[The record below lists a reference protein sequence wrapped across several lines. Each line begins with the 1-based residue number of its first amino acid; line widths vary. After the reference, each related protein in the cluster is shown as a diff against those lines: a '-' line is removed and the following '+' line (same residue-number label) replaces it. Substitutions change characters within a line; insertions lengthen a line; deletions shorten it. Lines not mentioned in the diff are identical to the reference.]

1 MTIRVFLLDDHAL
14 VRTGMRLML
23 SAETDI
29 EVIGEADSG
38 EIALPM
44 IRKLKPDVVL
54 CDLHLPGISGLEVT
68 ERIVK
73 GDYGSKVVV
82 VSVLEDGPMPKRLIE
97 AGASGYVGKGGDAVE
112 LLRAVRDVARGK
124 RYLANGIAQHLAL
137 AGIGGES
144 SPFDTLS
151 PRELEVA
158 MLLVQGL
165 RQEEIAKRLSLS
177 AKTVNTHK
185 SRLFEK
191 LGIQDSIALARLS
204 SQYGLSDPA
213 RVL

>member
-14 VRTGMRLML
+14 VRSGMRMML

-29 EVIGEADSG
+29 EVVGEADTG

-44 IRKLKPDVVL
+44 IRKLMPDVVL

-73 GDYGSKVVV
+73 GGYDCKVVV
-82 VSVLEDGPMPKRLIE
+82 VSVLEDGPIPKRLIE
-97 AGASGYVGKGGDAVE
+97 AGASGYVGKAGDAAE

-124 RYLANGIAQHLAL
+124 RFLANGVAQHLAL
-137 AGIGGES
+137 AGIGGGT
-144 SPFDTLS
+144 SPFDSLS

-158 MLLVQGL
+158 MLLAQGL

-185 SRLFEK
+185 ARLFEK
-191 LGIQDSIALARLS
+191 LEIQDSIALARLC

-213 RVL
+213 RVV

>member
-14 VRTGMRLML
+14 VRTGMRMML

-29 EVIGEADSG
+29 EVVGEADAG
-38 EIALPM
+38 ETALPM
-44 IRKLKPDVVL
+44 IRNLKPDVVL

-82 VSVLEDGPMPKRLIE
+82 VSVLEDGPIPKRLIE
-97 AGASGYVGKGGDAVE
+97 AGASGYVGKGGDAAE

-137 AGIGGES
+137 AGIGGDA
-144 SPFDTLS
+144 SPFDALS

-158 MLLVQGL
+158 MLLVQGM
-165 RQEEIAKRLSLS
+165 RQEDIARRLSLS

-185 SRLFEK
+185 ARLFEK
-191 LGIQDSIALARLS
+191 LQIQDTIALARLG

-213 RVL
+213 HVV